1 MKLENFY
8 FIGWP
13 AGRGGKI
20 GKNRKK
26 SGMVNVFSKQVDR
39 QARWSGK
46 TGHEGMVRQGGRPKN
61 QAWKVMKAWLGKVV
75 RLLGQAGKV
84 VRQGRS

>member
-20 GKNRKK
+20 GKNQKK
-26 SGMVNVFSKQVDR
+26 SDMVNVFSKQVGR
-39 QARWSGK
+39 QARWSG
-46 TGHEGMVRQGGRPKN
+46 
-61 QAWKVMKAWLGKVV
+61 
-75 RLLGQAGKV
+75 
-84 VRQGRS
+84 